1 MLNKWFKKIIMAFT
15 LNGEPV
21 IKEKKQNEEL
31 QTPIT
36 ETQNQLYQLNSNEL
50 ALLIKMISQSTF
62 EGNQI
67 EIIYNTVIKLQNQF
81 LEQNK

>member
-1 MLNKWFKKIIMAFT
+1 MAFT
-15 LNGEPV
+15 LKGEPV

>member
-1 MLNKWFKKIIMAFT
+1 MAFNT
-15 LNGEPV
+15 AKGEP
-21 IKEKKQNEEL
+21 IIAEPKKQIVENTTLQILHQLNAEEL
-31 QTPIT
+31 
-36 ETQNQLYQLNSNEL
+36 
-50 ALLIKMISQSTF
+50 AFLIKLISNSTF